1 MAVVGARVTVS
12 TAVVALNAA
21 DSDNVSGS
29 VLLISNTSANG
40 VDLGSS
46 SVAAGAGYSLPAN
59 ATVTVPLVAGELIY
73 AIRSG
78 ASDAVLSVLRLGV

>member
-12 TAVVALNAA
+12 TSVVALNAA

-40 VDLGSS
+40 ADLGSNT
-46 SVAAGAGYSLPAN
+46 VAAGAGYSLPAN
-59 ATVTVPLVAGELIY
+59 ATATVPLVAGELIY